1 MNNTERFVAVAA
13 GMKVRDSLRYCAG
26 VFDGEECNACDYEGC
41 TTELMLDA
49 AHSIEHLLETVHD
62 LAREQDSDIEK

>member
-1 MNNTERFVAVAA
+1 
-13 GMKVRDSLRYCAG
+13 MKVRDSLRYCAG

-49 AHSIEHLLETVHD
+49 AHSIDHLLAET
-62 LAREQDSDIEK
+62 LALRAVEELISDIEK